1 MSDAPTRF
9 RRRRRVALPNWPR
22 INTAPSKTKIPNN
35 ATLPSGGVP
44 AEVATKE
51 TVVANLFDPQ
61 PAVIVT

>member
-1 MSDAPTRF
+1 
-9 RRRRRVALPNWPR
+9 VALPNWPR